1 MFDISLFS
9 SLFDRIPFLVAY
21 VRTGGVFLKPLPRE
35 KVQELLGQMKLGDK
49 IARDKLIEHNL
60 RLVAHIARKY
70 STENNNED
78 IISIGTIGLIKAI
91 NTYNMEKGTKLA
103 TYAARCIEN
112 EILMSIR
119 ANKKRN
125 GDVSLNDP
133 IGYDREG
140 NSIALIDIL
149 GTDCDSV
156 ENFVNTSMQ
165 VEKIK
170 RCIKKY
176 LNPRE
181 RYIITNRYGCNGGPQ
196 LTQREIAAK
205 LKISRSYVSRIE
217 KKARKKLCF
226 HMNNE

>member
-1 MFDISLFS
+1 MFDLSSFS
-9 SLFDRIPFLVAY
+9 SLFDKIPFLIAY

-35 KVQELLGQMKLGDK
+35 KVYEYLKMMKKGDK
-49 IARDKLIEHNL
+49 NARDKLIEHNL
-60 RLVAHIARKY
+60 RLVAHIAKKY

-91 NTYNMEKGTKLA
+91 NTYNMDKGTKLA

-149 GTDCDSV
+149 GTECDCV
-156 ENFVNTSMQ
+156 ENFVNTSIQ
-165 VEKIK
+165 IEKIR
-170 RCIKKY
+170 RCIKKH
-176 LNPRE
+176 LEPRE
-181 RYIITNRYGCNGGPQ
+181 RYIIINRYGCNGGPQ
-196 LTQREIAAK
+196 LTQREIAMNLA
-205 LKISRSYVSRIE
+205 ISRSYVSRIE
-217 KKARKKLCF
+217 KKARKKLCY
-226 HMNNE
+226 HMKND

>member
-1 MFDISLFS
+1 
-9 SLFDRIPFLVAY
+9 V
-21 VRTGGVFLKPLPRE
+21 
-35 KVQELLGQMKLGDK
+35 
-49 IARDKLIEHNL
+49 
-60 RLVAHIARKY
+60 
-70 STENNNED
+70 
-78 IISIGTIGLIKAI
+78 
-91 NTYNMEKGTKLA
+91 EKGTKLA

-149 GTDCDSV
+149 GTECDSV

-165 VEKIK
+165 VQKIK
-170 RCIKKY
+170 KCIEKY
-176 LNPRE
+176 LSPRE
-181 RYIITNRYGCNGGPQ
+181 RFIITNRYGCNGGPQ
-196 LTQREIAAK
+196 LTQREIAAE